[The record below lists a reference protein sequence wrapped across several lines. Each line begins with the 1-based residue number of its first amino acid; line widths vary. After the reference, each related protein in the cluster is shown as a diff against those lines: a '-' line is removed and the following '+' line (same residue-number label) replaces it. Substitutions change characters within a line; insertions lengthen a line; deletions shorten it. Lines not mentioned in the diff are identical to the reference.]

1 MPPEQSPSCDILDMA
16 ASVCLIPLE
25 YEALKSIHC
34 PQCGSYSWNQISQ
47 GSLSARE
54 DLDWPFL
61 CPGGDE
67 HNCSSSMWSSH
78 CCEILVCKAGVA
90 MTRAGGANMEILDRI
105 DWASVNWLYVAVLT
119 ALVFFSTLIGALLSF
134 KRAFRTAVL
143 SALLFAAGFVFWT
156 YYPHGLPLP
165 TSVTAQKA
173 PDSLRPNERLSP
185 PQ

>member
-1 MPPEQSPSCDILDMA
+1 
-16 ASVCLIPLE
+16 
-25 YEALKSIHC
+25 
-34 PQCGSYSWNQISQ
+34 
-47 GSLSARE
+47 
-54 DLDWPFL
+54 
-61 CPGGDE
+61 
-67 HNCSSSMWSSH
+67 
-78 CCEILVCKAGVA
+78 
-90 MTRAGGANMEILDRI
+90 MEILDRI

-143 SALLFAAGFVFWT
+143 SSLLFVAAFVFWT

>member
-1 MPPEQSPSCDILDMA
+1 MTSPCCIRSNTSSRQKKGHCETGEWSRGL
-16 ASVCLIPLE
+16 VTLG
-25 YEALKSIHC
+25 KS
-34 PQCGSYSWNQISQ
+34 
-47 GSLSARE
+47 R
-54 DLDWPFL
+54 
-61 CPGGDE
+61 
-67 HNCSSSMWSSH
+67 
-78 CCEILVCKAGVA
+78 
-90 MTRAGGANMEILDRI
+90 RGATMEILDRI
-105 DWASVNWLYVAVLT
+105 DWTSVNWLYVAVLT

-165 TSVTAQKA
+165 TSVSSQKA